1 MTHWKRLWCWEGLG
15 AGGEG
20 DDRGWDGWMASLTR
34 WTWVW
39 VNSGSWRWTGRPGVL
54 HAIHGVA
61 KSRTQLSDWTEL
73 NWESVCMCLSVRAG
87 VGTHMYAFLC
97 VCHVDYHIPCKSIL
111 IKKRKTGET
120 HLCNSPMHKEIFFNL
135 SVCIFVFSVYLN
147 CFVIAIQSL
156 FEQFGWINEERRVRI
171 KTSGYSLILWKTR
184 RQL

>member
-1 MTHWKRLWCWEGLG
+1 MDVSLGELWELTM
-15 AGGEG
+15 
-20 DDRGWDGWMASLTR
+20 DREA
-34 WTWVW
+34 
-39 VNSGSWRWTGRPGVL
+39 WRA
-54 HAIHGVA
+54 AIHGVA